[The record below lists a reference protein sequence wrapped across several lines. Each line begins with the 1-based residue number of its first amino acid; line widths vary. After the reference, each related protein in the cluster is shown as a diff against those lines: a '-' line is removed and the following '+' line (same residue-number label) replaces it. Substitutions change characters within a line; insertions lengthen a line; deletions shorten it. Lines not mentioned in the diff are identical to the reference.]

1 MKKKYSYELFCWAYN
16 LAAMQKFI
24 SLIDEFYFLTKL
36 DKDYWLVFST
46 NQAKENAFIVQS
58 WFRVTMSRTAHKPGF
73 VSVFQNYY
81 YFEIISIIPLKR
93 AIQRIFD
100 VQ

>member
-1 MKKKYSYELFCWAYN
+1 MSFFVGVTGLKKKYSYELFCWAYN

-58 WFRVTMSRTAHKPGF
+58 WFRVTMSRTVNIKF
-73 VSVFQNYY
+73 FLFCYIN
-81 YFEIISIIPLKR
+81 
-93 AIQRIFD
+93 
-100 VQ
+100 